1 MADVRSD
8 CCSVYR
14 AVRRARTVAHGL
26 PGRSDRA
33 PDERQPVWLADVRS
47 DCCSVAEAF
56 RLANDDACVLAV
68 SWPVGFARAVTHGQS
83 DCHPDEGESV
93 DHANVGTDDVVTA
106 YERAYKRSKSCSV
119 ATAFELSDGHVR
131 GAANR
136 G

>member
-1 MADVRSD
+1 MRGSSKDMDVFCELRGTLFGAS
-8 CCSVYR
+8 
-14 AVRRARTVAHGL
+14 
-26 PGRSDRA
+26 
-33 PDERQPVWLADVRS
+33 
-47 DCCSVAEAF
+47 
-56 RLANDDACVLAV
+56 VLAV
-68 SWPVGFARAVTHGQS
+68 VLRTAGWDWITIADCAVTHGQS

-93 DHANVGTDDVVTA
+93 DHANVGTDDVATA